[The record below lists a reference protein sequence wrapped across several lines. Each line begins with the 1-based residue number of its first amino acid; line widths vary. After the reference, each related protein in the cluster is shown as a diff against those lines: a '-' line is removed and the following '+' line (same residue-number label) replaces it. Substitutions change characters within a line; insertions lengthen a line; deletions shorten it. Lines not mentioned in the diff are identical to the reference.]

1 MISGSGLRWLGLLAL
16 CGLVAGALP
25 ARAQSD
31 LKQEMIGQWELS
43 NAERSK
49 TCVITLRPENS
60 PQGLRL
66 TLDPGCA
73 DALPFT
79 KDIVAWNIRG
89 LDLVRLLD
97 ASGQPVIDL
106 SEVENGILEGLRQGE
121 GVYLLQNLAAA
132 NASQRSTDQLVGD
145 WSMMRGTSRVLCALQ
160 LTDRETAKKDGY
172 AVVMKSRC
180 DQQIANFRPVAWKL
194 ERGELLLL
202 TSNGNTWRF
211 EADDN
216 AQWRR
221 VPDSADPILL
231 VRQ

>member
-1 MISGSGLRWLGLLAL
+1 MISASRLRWLGLLAL
-16 CGLVAGALP
+16 CGIVAGAVP
-25 ARAQSD
+25 VRAQSN
-31 LKQEMIGQWELS
+31 LKQEMVGQWELS

-49 TCVITLRPENS
+49 TCVITLRPENA

-66 TLDPGCA
+66 QLDSGCA

-79 KDIVAWNIRG
+79 KDIVAWNIGG

-121 GVYLLQNLAAA
+121 GVYLLQSLAAA
-132 NASQRSTDQLVGD
+132 NASQRSMDQMVGE
-145 WSMMRGTSRVLCALQ
+145 WSMMRGTRGVLCALQ
-160 LTDRETAKKDGY
+160 LTGNETAKKDGY
-172 AVVMKSRC
+172 TVVMKTRC

-194 ERGELLLL
+194 ERGELLLV
-202 TSNGNTWRF
+202 TSNGNIWRF

>member
-1 MISGSGLRWLGLLAL
+1 MIFASRLRWLGLLAV
-16 CGLVAGALP
+16 CGLAAEAAP
-25 ARAQSD
+25 ARAQSN
-31 LKQEMIGQWELS
+31 LKQEMVGQWELS

-49 TCVITLRPENS
+49 TCVITLRPENAQ
-60 PQGLRL
+60 QGLRL
-66 TLDPGCA
+66 QLDAGCA

-79 KDIVAWNIRG
+79 KDIVAWNIGG

-121 GVYLLQNLAAA
+121 GVYLLQSLAAA
-132 NASQRSTDQLVGD
+132 NASQRSTDQMVGE
-145 WSMMRGTSRVLCALQ
+145 WSMMRGASRVLCALQ
-160 LTDRETAKKDGY
+160 LTGTETAKKDGY
-172 AVVMKSRC
+172 TVVMKSRC
-180 DQQIANFRPVAWKL
+180 DQQITNFRPVAWKL
-194 ERGELLLL
+194 ERGELLLV
-202 TSNGNTWRF
+202 TSNGNIWRF